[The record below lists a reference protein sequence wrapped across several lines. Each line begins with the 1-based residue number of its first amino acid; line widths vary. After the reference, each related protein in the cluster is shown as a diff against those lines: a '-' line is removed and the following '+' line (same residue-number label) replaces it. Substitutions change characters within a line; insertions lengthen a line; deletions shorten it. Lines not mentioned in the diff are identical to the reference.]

1 MRFCVALRTDNTE
14 AGPNKG
20 TQKSDEEI
28 FACPYNCLTTPY
40 FHLRFPHRFLAE
52 GNKNQVL
59 CSSSRNL
66 GGNLMRKWRFDPT
79 NA

>member
-20 TQKSDEEI
+20 TQKSDVEMED
-28 FACPYNCLTTPY
+28 CPCNSLTKLY
-40 FHLRFPHRFLAE
+40 FLNRFPHRFLAE
-52 GNKNQVL
+52 DNKNLVL

-66 GGNLMRKWRFDPT
+66 GGNLMRIWRFDPT